1 MPLRVHHISVKLD
14 KRFVVTLTIWEEWLF
29 CCHIWTSASHLCK
42 MRYVE
47 PYFAYHVWS
56 IQGRVSIDLHML
68 TTWIC
73 LQGLLLPPFIL
84 ATSKAFGTWVKLNV
98 TPSVTR
104 HLTTKCDKRY
114 TIVKVL
120 WVKAKAKNSS
130 THLNIRI
137 THFFSSGESR
147 LGRSFALHFF
157 FLWMKVHE
165 DEQEPIEIQ
174 SCCGGWLKLA
184 ALFCIGLHHCWC
196 PFHSWKSLHIS
207 KQPDKFG
214 IHGWNS
220 EKNLTSAHFSLQP
233 HRQQ

>member
-120 WVKAKAKNSS
+120 WVKAKAKKNIQLIWISELHTS
-130 THLNIRI
+130 FHLVSLDLDAVLLF
-137 THFFSSGESR
+137 TFSSSEWKYKKMSR
-147 LGRSFALHFF
+147 SL
-157 FLWMKVHE
+157 
-165 DEQEPIEIQ
+165 
-174 SCCGGWLKLA
+174 LK
-184 ALFCIGLHHCWC
+184 
-196 PFHSWKSLHIS
+196 
-207 KQPDKFG
+207 
-214 IHGWNS
+214 
-220 EKNLTSAHFSLQP
+220 FSLVVVAG
-233 HRQQ
+233 